1 MTRIAIVDP
10 QPAIRAGL
18 MALLRS
24 EPGLV
29 PVGSAGTAEEA
40 LEIVART
47 APDIVLLEP
56 YLGVGDGLQ
65 KLCRRI
71 TADGGPRVVA
81 YTEASDPALEVALRV
96 ACADGIVDKQARARR
111 ALRGAARGGQGL
123 QRPAAAHA
131 RPAPRRR
138 RAGRERRPRAAG
150 DARRPDAGRRRPGHA
165 EARHAALHPPGRAPA
180 RPPAPAPQHAPRP
193 PDSAPPASLRCMP
206 LVPMVIE
213 RTARGEREFDIYSRL
228 LNERI
233 IFLGSPVDD
242 QVANLM
248 KPASGRPLR
257 DCAW

>member
-40 LEIVART
+40 LELVART

-65 KLCRRI
+65 LCRRI

-96 ACADGIVDKQARARR
+96 ACADGIVDKQADAGR
-111 ALRGAARGGQGL
+111 ALRGAARGGQGQ
-123 QRPAAAHA
+123 QRAAAADA
-131 RPAPRRR
+131 RAAPRRR
-138 RAGRERRPRAAG
+138 RAGRERRPRAAR
-150 DARRPDAGRRRPGHA
+150 DARRPHAGRRRAGHA
-165 EARHAALHPPGRAPA
+165 EARHAGASPAASSACSAGCARAAA
-180 RPPAPAPQHAPRP
+180 R
-193 PDSAPPASLRCMP
+193 
-206 LVPMVIE
+206 
-213 RTARGEREFDIYSRL
+213 
-228 LNERI
+228 
-233 IFLGSPVDD
+233 
-242 QVANLM
+242 
-248 KPASGRPLR
+248 
-257 DCAW
+257 